1 MSERDVDDGIFAV
14 IAEFK
19 GQAPLI
25 LETEAKLSSFDAA
38 MDRAREMQKR
48 PDVIRTCVVR
58 CEASPIWSGNDLLIL
73 DMKRMQK

>member
-1 MSERDVDDGIFAV
+1 MSDQDDGIYAV

-25 LETEAKLSSFDAA
+25 LETEASGSSFEAA
-38 MDRAREMQKR
+38 QDRAREMQKR
-48 PDVIRTCVVR
+48 PDVIRICVVR
-58 CEASPIWSGNDLLIL
+58 CDASPLWSGNELLIL